1 MNSRDKGR
9 RGEIELC
16 KLLLPWW
23 PEAARNLDQ
32 FGADKRDALGVA
44 GIHFQIKR
52 VEKLNVWNALDQAIG
67 EAAAHDL
74 PVLAFR
80 RNLNR
85 SPLPSRSKWFGA
97 MELDELLPLLK
108 LREA

>member
-16 KLLLPWW
+16 KILATHW
-23 PEAARNLDQ
+23 PQAVRNLDQ
-32 FGADKRDALGVA
+32 YGPDKRDALGLA
-44 GIHFQIKR
+44 GLHFQIKR
-52 VEKLNVWNALDQAIG
+52 VEKLNIWKAMDQAVL
-67 EAAAHDL
+67 EAANFDL
-74 PVLAFR
+74 PILAFR
-80 RNLNR
+80 RNFTR
-85 SPLPSRSKWFGA
+85 EPLPSRSRWFGA